1 VEELYLVGLHLEQYR
16 HPALAPEPYWEEA
29 LRRDAGD
36 ARSHVGLGRAALRKG
51 DFSQAEE
58 HFRAAV
64 KRLTWRNYNPPDGDV
79 HYYLGLSLQY
89 QERLDEAYKAFYKA
103 TWAYAWKSPGYYSLA
118 QIDCLRQDFAQA
130 QEHLER
136 SLQANPQNSKARN
149 LLGSVL
155 RRRGEVEAAG
165 EWAAETLAMDM
176 LDHWARYELAQ
187 ASHDIEELARLKQ
200 MMRGDVQTILDI
212 AFDYANAGFW
222 QEASDFL
229 SLAAGETTY
238 PMVAYAAGYFA
249 RQMGRTEQAAAWY
262 ARGAQAEP
270 DYCFPWRLEEMQ
282 VLRDVLANNPD
293 DGRACYYLG
302 NLLYDKKQYAEAA
315 QLWMKAVE
323 VEPDFAIPW
332 RNLGLAAYNRHQ
344 DIDHALECFEK
355 AWQANPGDPRLLLEY
370 DQLRRRKGVS
380 PEERLALFE
389 KHLEVVKR
397 RDDLVI
403 EWISLYNRVGQP
415 QKALEISAGHAFHA
429 WEGGEGKVAVQH
441 ANAHWL
447 LGRQA
452 LEAGNATLALEH
464 LTQGLEFPA
473 NLGVTPFD
481 LETIHVLYYKGLA
494 QSAAGKAADAQTTF
508 EQVLAMPGWMHAAYY
523 QALALRQLGR
533 EPEAEEKLR
542 SMRTSAAA
550 LAEEGSQPNYFFS
563 GKPSPIFEDDARQ
576 YNRPTF
582 LTAVGLAQLGLGDIT
597 GAKNT
602 LAQVLALAPAN
613 LLAYE
618 EWKRL

>member
-1 VEELYLVGLHLEQYR
+1 MPWSALKKPGKPT
-16 HPALAPEPYWEEA
+16 PA
-29 LRRDAGD
+29 
-36 ARSHVGLGRAALRKG
+36 
-51 DFSQAEE
+51 
-58 HFRAAV
+58 
-64 KRLTWRNYNPPDGDV
+64 T
-79 HYYLGLSLQY
+79 
-89 QERLDEAYKAFYKA
+89 
-103 TWAYAWKSPGYYSLA
+103 
-118 QIDCLRQDFAQA
+118 
-130 QEHLER
+130 
-136 SLQANPQNSKARN
+136 
-149 LLGSVL
+149 
-155 RRRGEVEAAG
+155 
-165 EWAAETLAMDM
+165 
-176 LDHWARYELAQ
+176 
-187 ASHDIEELARLKQ
+187 
-200 MMRGDVQTILDI
+200 
-212 AFDYANAGFW
+212 
-222 QEASDFL
+222 
-229 SLAAGETTY
+229 
-238 PMVAYAAGYFA
+238 
-249 RQMGRTEQAAAWY
+249 
-262 ARGAQAEP
+262 
-270 DYCFPWRLEEMQ
+270 
-282 VLRDVLANNPD
+282 
-293 DGRACYYLG
+293 
-302 NLLYDKKQYAEAA
+302 
-315 QLWMKAVE
+315 
-323 VEPDFAIPW
+323 
-332 RNLGLAAYNRHQ
+332 
-344 DIDHALECFEK
+344 
-355 AWQANPGDPRLLLEY
+355 PRLLLEY

-597 GAKNT
+597 GARNT
-602 LAQVLALAPAN
+602 FTQVLALAPAN